1 MTIATLDRHCTSS
14 IVVSKSDLVL
24 NVAATVAAARVGDFP
39 RTLVEM
45 ARGSA
50 RRTVERVG
58 GLHVVLRRVRGVL

>member
-1 MTIATLDRHCTSS
+1 MQLLTDTN
-14 IVVSKSDLVL
+14 VVSRSDLVL
-24 NVAATVAAARVGDFP
+24 NDAATVAVARVGDSP
-39 RTLVEM
+39 RTSVEM